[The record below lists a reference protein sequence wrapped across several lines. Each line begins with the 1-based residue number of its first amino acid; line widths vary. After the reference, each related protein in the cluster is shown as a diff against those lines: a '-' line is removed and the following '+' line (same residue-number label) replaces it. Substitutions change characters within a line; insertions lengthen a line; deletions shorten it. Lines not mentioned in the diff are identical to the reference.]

1 MLLNNYSVLNS
12 SPGRGIGGAAG
23 LSSLFNYYHAAT
35 WKNFYTGDATIA
47 DETEKANFYTGTQP
61 PYSLSLAFKGGELS
75 ASTTVE
81 GEGEFTI
88 TSLAMGLAAAS
99 DLEGEGDITAAS
111 LSLIIQLACSILASG
126 DISASLVGKLEM
138 ASALAASG
146 DLSSSL
152 SLIAF
157 VISGITGSGTVSS
170 TMRGDVGLSA
180 DITSSSTLSPESLA
194 AAVWNSI
201 AASFNTAGTMGN
213 KLNSAASAGD
223 PWGTTLPGSYLSTE
237 AGGILA
243 QIQTLV
249 DELHKIQGL
258 DAANPMTVTPTSRTA
273 GSINLELTG
282 DGENETIV
290 TRQ

>member
-1 MLLNNYSVLNS
+1 MIVTNYRYDTNVCGHYFAGETRPNWVFR
-12 SPGRGIGGAAG
+12 PHTMRGC
-23 LSSLFNYYHAAT
+23 
-35 WKNFYTGDATIA
+35 YTRPQTDANISQIER
-47 DETEKANFYTGTQP
+47 DSFPTGTNP
-61 PYSLSLAFKGGELS
+61 PYSIVLGAKGALLS
-75 ASTTVE
+75 STTYVT

-88 TSLAMGLAAAS
+88 TSLAKGLAAQSAITAS
-99 DLEGEGDITAAS
+99 GDITTAN
-111 LSLIIQLACSILASG
+111 LSLIIQLACDLLG
-126 DISASLVGKLEM
+126 TCTVSASLVGKLEM
-138 ASALAASG
+138 AAALAGSG
-146 DLSSSL
+146 SITAALSIVAYCVSE
-152 SLIAF
+152 
-157 VISGITGSGTVSS
+157 ITGNGTVSAGL
-170 TMRGDVGLSA
+170 RGDVDLAA